1 MRTADDFG
9 FIDVAPVDRVGRRH
23 ARPKKERSRPK
34 VGNIVF
40 AIVFSLV
47 VVGWFAF
54 LRPVR
59 LGGTASFVMVQGTS
73 MDPTYHTGD
82 LVITHKQS
90 SYAVGDVIAYEVPHG
105 DVGVGLTVIHRIIGG
120 SATTGFITQG
130 DNNPAADDWR
140 PKLADVQGSAWFVTP
155 RGGRILAFLHAPIPL
170 AGIAASVVVMWV
182 VYQEDLS
189 LPGRGRKRRGV
200 VTAEGAEA
208 AGAPGPVDGIAPEQQ
223 D

>member
-1 MRTADDFG
+1 MNTVNDFG
-9 FIDVAPVDRVGRRH
+9 FIDVAPGDRVTPRRV
-23 ARPKKERSRPK
+23 RTKKQSRPK
-34 VGNIVF
+34 VGNLVF
-40 AIVFSLV
+40 AVVFSLV
-47 VVGWFAF
+47 VVGWVAF

-90 SYAVGDVIAYEVPHG
+90 SYGVGDVIAYEVPHG

-120 SATTGFITQG
+120 SATSGFITQG
-130 DNNPAADDWR
+130 DNNPTADDWR
-140 PKLADVQGSAWFVTP
+140 PKLADVQGSAWFVAP

-170 AGIAASVVVMWV
+170 AGIAASAVVMWV

-189 LPGRGRKRRGV
+189 LSGRRKRRAV
-200 VTAEGAEA
+200 VSAEGAEA
-208 AGAPGPVDGIAPEQQ
+208 PPPSDAVDGIVPEQQ